1 MDSFIDLQNIIRDI
15 EKTSNFKLII
25 GKSVKNKP
33 IFAFHFGKFDAPQ
46 ILLTASTHAREYV
59 STAVGYEMIKVCS
72 FKDKGVWFI
81 PLVNPDGVEIVLS
94 EKQKQYK
101 ANANLVDIN
110 VNFDANWGKG
120 KSNLFQPH
128 YENYIGPRPESE
140 IETRTLTNFTRRLR
154 PRFALNLHTKGE
166 VIYFGDFLKNENKGK
181 DKILASQIS
190 NITGFPKI
198 KTSGS
203 FGGFSDWCEM
213 SQNIPAVTVELG
225 RDNLPHPIP
234 LSQTNSIMSKLKN
247 LLDKITI

>member
-1 MDSFIDLQNIIRDI
+1 MDSFIDLQNIIKDI

-59 STAVGYEMIKVCS
+59 STAVGYEMIKACS
-72 FKDKGVWFI
+72 FKNNGVWFV

-128 YENYIGPRPESE
+128 YENYVGPRPESE
-140 IETRTLTNFTRRLR
+140 IETRNLTNFTRHLR
-154 PRFALNLHTKGE
+154 PQFALNLHTKGE
-166 VIYFGDFLKNENKGK
+166 VIYFGDFLKDENKGK
-181 DKILASQIS
+181 DNILASQIS

-213 SQNIPAVTVELG
+213 SQSIPAITLELG
-225 RDNLPHPIP
+225 AESLTHPIP
-234 LSQTNSIMSKLKN
+234 LSQTKN
-247 LLDKITI
+247 LSSKVKNILNVLVL

>member
-1 MDSFIDLQNIIRDI
+1 MDSFIDLQNIIKDI

-59 STAVGYEMIKVCS
+59 STAVGYEMIKARS
-72 FKDKGVWFI
+72 FKDKGVWFV

-120 KSNLFQPH
+120 EKNVFQPH
-128 YENYIGPRPESE
+128 FENYVGPRPESE
-140 IETRTLTNFTRRLR
+140 IETRTLTNFTRRLS
-154 PRFALNLHTKGE
+154 PHFVINFHTKGE
-166 VIYFGDFLKNENKGK
+166 IVYFGDFLKDNNKGK

-213 SQNIPAVTVELG
+213 SQNIPAITLELG
-225 RDNLPHPIP
+225 ADSLTHPIP
-234 LSQTNSIMSKLKN
+234 LSQTKN
-247 LLDKITI
+247 LSSKVKNILNVLVL

>member
-1 MDSFIDLQNIIRDI
+1 MDSFIDLQNIIKNI

-59 STAVGYEMIKVCS
+59 STAVGYEMIKARS
-72 FKDKGVWFI
+72 FKDKGVWFV

-120 KSNLFQPH
+120 KNNLFQPH
-128 YENYIGPRPESE
+128 YENYVGPRPESE
-140 IETRTLTNFTRRLR
+140 IETRNLTNFTRRLR
-154 PRFALNLHTKGE
+154 PRITINLHTKGE
-166 VIYFGDFLKNENKGK
+166 VIYFGDFLKDENKGK
-181 DKILASQIS
+181 DIILASQIS

-213 SQNIPAVTVELG
+213 SQNIPAITLELG
-225 RDNLPHPIP
+225 AESLTHPIP
-234 LSQTNSIMSKLKN
+234 LSQTKN
-247 LLDKITI
+247 LSSKVKNILNVLVL

>member
-1 MDSFIDLQNIIRDI
+1 MDSFIDLQNIIKDI

-59 STAVGYEMIKVCS
+59 STAVGCEMIKACS

-94 EKQKQYK
+94 
-101 ANANLVDIN
+101 
-110 VNFDANWGKG
+110 NFYSNSGNGKR
-120 KSNLFQPH
+120 NLFQPH

-140 IETRTLTNFTRRLR
+140 METRTLTNFTRRLR

>member
-1 MDSFIDLQNIIRDI
+1 MDSFIDLQNIIKDI
-15 EKTSNFKLII
+15 EKISNFKLII

-33 IFAFHFGKFDAPQ
+33 IFAFHFGKFDALQ

-59 STAVGYEMIKVCS
+59 STAVGLEMIKACS
-72 FKDKGVWFI
+72 FKNSGVWFV
-81 PLVNPDGVEIVLS
+81 PLVNPDGVEIVLA

-128 YENYIGPRPESE
+128 HENYVGPRPESE

-166 VIYFGDFLKNENKGK
+166 VIYFGDFLKDENKSK
-181 DKILASQIS
+181 DNILASQIS

-213 SQNIPAVTVELG
+213 SQNIPAITLELG
-225 RDNLPHPIP
+225 SDSLTHPIP
-234 LSQTNSIMSKLKN
+234 LSQTKNVSSKVKN
-247 LLDKITI
+247 ILNVLVL

>member
-1 MDSFIDLQNIIRDI
+1 MDSFIDLQNIIKDI

-59 STAVGYEMIKVCS
+59 STAVGYEMIKACS
-72 FKDKGVWFI
+72 FKNNGVWFV

-94 EKQKQYK
+94 KKQRNFK
-101 ANANLVDIN
+101 ANSNFVDIN
-110 VNFDANWGKG
+110 VNFDANWGQGEK
-120 KSNLFQPH
+120 NVFQPH
-128 YENYIGPRPESE
+128 FENYVGPCPESE
-140 IETRTLTNFTRRLR
+140 IETRTLTNFTRRLS
-154 PRFALNLHTKGE
+154 PHFVINFHTKGE
-166 VIYFGDFLKNENKGK
+166 VIYFGDFLKDENKGK
-181 DKILASQIS
+181 DNILASQIS

-213 SQNIPAVTVELG
+213 SQNIPAITLELG
-225 RDNLPHPIP
+225 ADSLTHPIL
-234 LSQTNSIMSKLKN
+234 LSQTKN
-247 LLDKITI
+247 LSSKVKNILNVLVL

>member
-1 MDSFIDLQNIIRDI
+1 MDSFIDLQNIIKDI

-59 STAVGYEMIKVCS
+59 STAVGYEMIKACS
-72 FKDKGVWFI
+72 FKDKGVWFV

-128 YENYIGPRPESE
+128 YENYVGPRPESE
-140 IETRTLTNFTRRLR
+140 IETRNLTNFTRRLR
-154 PRFALNLHTKGE
+154 PRITINLHTKGE
-166 VIYFGDFLKNENKGK
+166 VIYFGDFLKDNNKGK
-181 DKILASQIS
+181 DKILASQIAHH
-190 NITGFPKI
+190 TGFQAI
-198 KTSGS
+198 KTRGS

-213 SQNIPAVTVELG
+213 SQNIPAITLELG
-225 RDNLPHPIP
+225 ADSLTHPIP
-234 LSQTNSIMSKLKN
+234 LSQTKN
-247 LLDKITI
+247 LSSKVKNILNVLVL

>member
-1 MDSFIDLQNIIRDI
+1 MDSPKDLQNVLQNI
-15 EKTSNFKLII
+15 EKMANFKLII

-33 IFAFHFGKFDAPQ
+33 IFAFHFGRFDSPQ

-59 STAVGYEMIKVCS
+59 STAVGYEMLKECW

-94 EKQKQYK
+94 HKQKLFK

-120 KSNLFQPH
+120 KSNLFRPH
-128 YENYIGPRPESE
+128 FENYVGPRPESE
-140 IETRTLTNFTRRLR
+140 IETQTLTNFTRRLR
-154 PRFALNLHTKGE
+154 PHFVLNLHTKGE
-166 VIYFGDFLKNENKGK
+166 VIYYGDFLRGENKGK
-181 DKILASQIS
+181 DKVFASQIS
-190 NITGFPKI
+190 HITGFAKI

-213 SQNIPAVTVELG
+213 RQNIPALTLELG
-225 RDNLPHPIP
+225 SDSLSHPIP
-234 LSQTNSIMSKLKN
+234 LSQTKAISQKTKSILNYIKL
-247 LLDKITI
+247 